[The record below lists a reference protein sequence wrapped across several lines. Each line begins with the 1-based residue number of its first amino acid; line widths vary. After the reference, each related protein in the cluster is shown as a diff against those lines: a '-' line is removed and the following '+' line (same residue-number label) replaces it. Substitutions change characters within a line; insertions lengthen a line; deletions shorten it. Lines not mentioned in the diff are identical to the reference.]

1 MPHKSIP
8 LWATTLAILF
18 AGCILYAWLRSE
30 PLNLSERTPE
40 LQGSQAEAKAE
51 SLARVVDLTG
61 CSKFFNDVS
70 AGKLKGSW
78 HSFRGDQQDNISTD
92 SPALFTTWP
101 ATGPEILW
109 QIEVGDG
116 HAMPAIDNGYAY
128 LLDYDEARSGDILKC
143 LNADTGAL
151 RWEHLYRVKTKRNH
165 GISRTVVAT
174 DGHSV
179 ISIGPQCHVL
189 SLVASN
195 GTYQWGMDM
204 VARYGTKV
212 PLWYTGQCPL
222 IDNNMVILAPAGTN
236 VVLCGVDL
244 VTGKTVFETPSP
256 GGLEMSH
263 SSIMVMTFEGVRQYV
278 YAGLGGIIG
287 VQADGD
293 ARGKLLWK
301 TSAFTPSVVAP
312 SPVPLSDNRFFMT
325 AGYGSGSAMF
335 RVSKDATDTWKAELL
350 FKREKKIFACEQQTP
365 IFLNGHLYSIL
376 PNDGGG
382 DRQQLA
388 CMTLEGERL
397 WTSGKD
403 DLFGLGPFLATQ
415 DGLIFLL
422 NDMGTLTL
430 ARISKDGYQRL
441 ARHELMGGKGRDAW
455 GPMVL
460 VNHRLF
466 LRDSTRLYCLKVG
479 DERQ

>member
-128 LLDYDEARSGDILKC
+128 LLDYDEARSGDVLKC

-174 DGHSV
+174 DGRSV

-222 IDNNMVILAPAGTN
+222 IDNSMVILAPAGTN
-236 VVLCGVDL
+236 VVLCGADL

-287 VQADGD
+287 VQADGE

-403 DLFGLGPFLATQ
+403 ELFGLGPFLATR